1 MSLGDNVSGTA
12 LFFKVCVWG
21 EGAWAFGLIQ
31 KAYIIR

>member
-1 MSLGDNVSGTA
+1 MSLGDNVNGTA
-12 LFFKVCVWG
+12 LFLRCVFG